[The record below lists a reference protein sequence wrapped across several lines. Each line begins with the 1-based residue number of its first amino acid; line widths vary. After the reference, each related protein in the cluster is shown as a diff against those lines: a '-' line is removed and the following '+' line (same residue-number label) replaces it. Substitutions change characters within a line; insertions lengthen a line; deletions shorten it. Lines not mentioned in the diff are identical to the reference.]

1 MSAADNKALIRRFLA
16 ALWEQRHPAAVEAW
30 LAPYYQRHLSPRTL
44 PLPREAFTQRLARF
58 YAAFPD
64 TQGTIEDMVAEGD
77 RVVVRVTLHATHRGV
92 FQGMAPTG
100 QHVTV
105 SLVEILRIEDGKIV
119 ESWGGLDLGDLLHQ
133 LGAVVSVDPDVQ

>member
-1 MSAADNKALIRRFLA
+1 MSVADNKALVRRFLR
-16 ALWEQRHPAAVEAW
+16 ALWEQRHPAAVDAW
-30 LAPYYQRHLSPRTL
+30 LAPHYQRHLSPRTP
-44 PLPREAFTQRLARF
+44 PLPREGFTQRLARF

-77 RVVVRVTLHATHRGV
+77 RVVIRVTLHATHRGV
-92 FQGMAPTG
+92 FHGMAPTG
-100 QHVTV
+100 KHVTV
-105 SLVEILRIEDGKIV
+105 SLVEMLRIDGGHIV